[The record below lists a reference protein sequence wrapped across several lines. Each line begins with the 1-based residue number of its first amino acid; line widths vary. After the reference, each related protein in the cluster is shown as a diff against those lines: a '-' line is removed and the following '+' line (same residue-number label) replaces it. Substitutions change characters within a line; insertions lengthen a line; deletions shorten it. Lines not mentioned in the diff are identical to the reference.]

1 MRSRFVAVAAA
12 WLMIAAAAVRG
23 EGLSVGDAAPKLA
36 VKEFVKGEKVDK
48 FAKGKIYVVEFWAT
62 WCGPCRVT
70 IPHLT
75 ELQKKHKAVTFIGV
89 SVFERQPE
97 KVKPFV
103 EEMGDK
109 MDYRVAM
116 DDVPAMGTANDGF
129 MAKNW
134 MIAAGQGGIPTAFI
148 INGDGL
154 INWIGHPAQMDE
166 PLAKIIDGKYDVK
179 VAATEYKK
187 AKAQQAKLQELQIAV
202 GKAMQAKDNKAVL
215 EILDKAIADDVGL
228 ETLIGGFKFTTMAK
242 ETGTENKLLEYGKHL
257 VTEVYKDNAQQLNNV
272 AWTIVDPQLKKKSEA
287 KMVKLALQAAQR
299 ADELQ
304 KGKDGAIADTLARA
318 YFLSGDAAKALETQ
332 ERAVKLTEGTPAGD
346 DPSIKERLEEYKKAL
361 KKE

>member
-1 MRSRFVAVAAA
+1 MRNRFVVVAAA
-12 WLMIAAAAVRG
+12 LLMFAVAGVRG

-36 VKEFVKGEKVDK
+36 FREFVKGEKVDK
-48 FAKGKIYVVEFWAT
+48 FDKGKIYVVEFWAT

-89 SVFERQPE
+89 SVFEREPD

-116 DDVPAMGTANDGF
+116 DAVPAMGTGNDGF

-134 MIAAGQGGIPTAFI
+134 MIAAGQEGIPTAFI
-148 INGDGL
+148 VNGDGL

-179 VAATEYKK
+179 VAAAEFKK
-187 AKAQQAKLQELQIAV
+187 AQAQKAKMRELQLAV
-202 GKAMQAKDNKAVL
+202 GKAMQAKDYKAAV
-215 EILDKAIADDVGL
+215 EAVDKAIADDEKL
-228 ETLIGGFKFTTMAK
+228 ETMIGGFKFNTMAK
-242 ETGTENKLLEYGKHL
+242 LDGSEAKMLEYGKHL
-257 VTEVYKDNAQQLNNV
+257 VTDVYKDNAQQLNNV
-272 AWTIVDPQLKKKSEA
+272 AWTIVDPQAKKADA
-287 KMVKLALQAAQR
+287 KMLKLALQAAQR

-318 YFLSGDAAKALETQ
+318 YFMSGDAAKALETQ
-332 ERAVKLTEGTPAGD
+332 ERAVKLTEGTPIGK
-346 DPSIKERLEEYKKAL
+346 DPGIKDRLEEYRKAA
-361 KKE
+361 KKEK

>member
-1 MRSRFVAVAAA
+1 MKNRFVAVAAA
-12 WLMIAAAAVRG
+12 LLTFATAGARG
-23 EGLSVGDAAPKLA
+23 EGLSVGDAAPKLT

-134 MIAAGQGGIPTAFI
+134 MIAAGQEGIPTAFI
-148 INGDGL
+148 VNGDGL

-179 VAATEYKK
+179 VAAAEFKK
-187 AKAQQAKLQELQIAV
+187 AKAQKAKLQELQVAV
-202 GKAMQAKDNKAVL
+202 AKAMQAKDNRAVI
-215 EILDKAIADDVGL
+215 EILDKAIADDESL
-228 ETLIGGFKFTTMAK
+228 ETLIGGFKFVTMAK
-242 ETGTENKLLEYGKHL
+242 EDGSEAKVLEYGKHL
-257 VTEVYKDNAQQLNNV
+257 VTDVYKDNAQQLNQV
-272 AWTIVDPQLKKKSEA
+272 AWTLVDPQVKKKPDA
-287 KMVKLALQAAQR
+287 KTVKLALQAAQR

-318 YFLSGDAAKALETQ
+318 YFLSGDAAKAIEAQ
-332 ERAVKLTEGTPAGD
+332 ERAVKLTEGTPTGK
-346 DPSIKERLEEYKKAL
+346 DPSIKERLEEYKKAA